1 MIEQRPSSS
10 PAVAG
15 PMDLGAIFDGAFTV
29 YRSHFWTIVGSIAV
43 MVVPVALARG
53 LAGEGTN
60 GNPLLVVSLGL
71 EVFVSLLTPA
81 VAAIVVGDMALGRS
95 ITVGS
100 VWRRMGRVILPLIAT
115 MVMVMAAVIGSAAL
129 GGFPAVLVYVWF
141 AFAAQ
146 VVVLEDTRYGRAMG
160 RSRQLVKHSWWR
172 VFGNPSACAGA
183 GGRRHLD
190 ADPGGH
196 RAGRIERAGERD
208 HHLRGVAAGG
218 TRGCADARFC
228 TSTCGCAT
236 TARTSWPPSKNCKCS
251 VSEVP

>member
-1 MIEQRPSSS
+1 
-10 PAVAG
+10 
-15 PMDLGAIFDGAFTV
+15 MDLGAIFDGAFTV

-43 MVVPVALARG
+43 MVVPVALMRG
-53 LAGEGTN
+53 LAGEGTT
-60 GNPLLVVSLGL
+60 GNPLLVISLVL

-81 VAAIVVGDMALGRS
+81 IAAIVVGDMALGRA

-115 MVMVMAAVIGSAAL
+115 MVMVMAAVVGAAAL

-172 VFGNPSACAGA
+172 VFGILLLAQVLVGAATWTLTLAVTGLGGSSVLVSVLTTSAVSLLVA
-183 GGRRHLD
+183 
-190 ADPGGH
+190 P
-196 RAGRIERAGERD
+196 
-208 HHLRGVAAGG
+208 VAALISALLYFDLRLRHDG
-218 TRGCADARFC
+218 TDILAAVE
-228 TSTCGCAT
+228 
-236 TARTSWPPSKNCKCS
+236 NL
-251 VSEVP
+251 

>member
-1 MIEQRPSSS
+1 MIEQRPNAS
-10 PAVAG
+10 PAAAG

-43 MVVPVALARG
+43 MVVPVALVRG
-53 LAGEGTN
+53 IAGEGTT

-95 ITVGS
+95 ITIGS
-100 VWRRMGRVILPLIAT
+100 VWRRMGRMILPLIAT

-172 VFGNPSACAGA
+172 VFGILLLAQVLVGAATLTLTLAVTGLGGSSVLVSVLTTSAVSLLVA
-183 GGRRHLD
+183 
-190 ADPGGH
+190 P
-196 RAGRIERAGERD
+196 
-208 HHLRGVAAGG
+208 VAALISALLYFDLRLRHDG
-218 TRGCADARFC
+218 TDILAAVEDL
-228 TSTCGCAT
+228 
-236 TARTSWPPSKNCKCS
+236 
-251 VSEVP
+251 

>member
-172 VFGNPSACAGA
+172 VFGILLLAQVLVGAATWTLTLAVTGLGGSSVLVSVITTSAVSLLVA
-183 GGRRHLD
+183 
-190 ADPGGH
+190 P
-196 RAGRIERAGERD
+196 
-208 HHLRGVAAGG
+208 VAALISALLYFDLRLRHDG
-218 TRGCADARFC
+218 TDILAA
-228 TSTCGCAT
+228 
-236 TARTSWPPSKNCKCS
+236 
-251 VSEVP
+251 VEEL

>member
-1 MIEQRPSSS
+1 M
-10 PAVAG
+10 
-15 PMDLGAIFDGAFTV
+15 
-29 YRSHFWTIVGSIAV
+29 
-43 MVVPVALARG
+43 
-53 LAGEGTN
+53 
-60 GNPLLVVSLGL
+60 
-71 EVFVSLLTPA
+71 SLLTPA

-172 VFGNPSACAGA
+172 VFGILLLAQVLVGAATWTLTLAVTGLGGSSVLVSVITTSAVSLLVA
-183 GGRRHLD
+183 
-190 ADPGGH
+190 P
-196 RAGRIERAGERD
+196 
-208 HHLRGVAAGG
+208 VAALISALLYFDLRLRHDG
-218 TRGCADARFC
+218 TDILAA
-228 TSTCGCAT
+228 
-236 TARTSWPPSKNCKCS
+236 
-251 VSEVP
+251 VEEL